1 MISMCDKTEY
11 QMDQIKID
19 VTDKSALA
27 QLQVDTQLLRQTTSH
42 LLRHYRINRAMVSV
56 AIVDDETMKSLNKRY
71 LGQSESTDVISF
83 DLRSE
88 TDDQNETQLDCE
100 VIVNAERALN
110 VTQENERSAEAEML
124 LYLIHGLL
132 HQLGYDDKT
141 NEQADRMHR
150 KEDEFLSE
158 LGFGCVYKLKR

>member
-1 MISMCDKTEY
+1 MCDKPEY
-11 QMDQIKID
+11 QIDQIKID

-27 QLQVDTQLLRQTTSH
+27 ERLADDQLLQGTATH
-42 LLRHYRINRAMVSV
+42 VLRHFRINQAVVSV
-56 AIVDDETMKSLNKRY
+56 AIVDDKTMKSLNKRY
-71 LGQSESTDVISF
+71 LKKSESTDVISF

-100 VIVNAERALN
+100 VVVNAERALN
-110 VTQENERSAEAEML
+110 VAQANDRSAEGEML

-141 NEQADRMHR
+141 DEQADRMHR
-150 KEDEFLSE
+150 KEDELLNE
-158 LGFGCVYKLKR
+158 LGFGCVYKMKR

>member
-1 MISMCDKTEY
+1 MCHKPEY

-27 QLQVDTQLLRQTTSH
+27 QRQVDTQLLRRTADYV
-42 LLRHYRINRAMVSV
+42 LRQYRINRALVSV
-56 AIVDDETMKSLNKRY
+56 AIVDDRTMKSLNKRY
-71 LGQSESTDVISF
+71 LQQSGSTDVLSF
-83 DLRSE
+83 DLRS
-88 TDDQNETQLDCE
+88 DAADQNENQLDCE

-110 VTQENERSAEAEML
+110 VAQANERSTEGEML

-141 NEQADRMHR
+141 DEQADRMHR
-150 KEDEFLSE
+150 KEDELLNE
-158 LGFGCVYKLKR
+158 LGFGCVYKIKR